1 MDKPEEIFSDNHILI
16 LDKPAGMPTQSDDP
30 QIMNLQT
37 WGQQYLK
44 QKLNKP
50 GNVFLHPIHR
60 LDKPVR
66 GLVIF
71 AKTSK
76 ALSRLN
82 EQIKE
87 GKVKKTYHAL
97 VEGTLK
103 EPSGTLTHYLRH
115 DEHRAVICSKEDPL
129 GKKAILEYRLIKPVP
144 HGSLVEITL
153 LTGRYHQIRAQFS
166 AISHPSSAI
175 ASITVKLPTAM
186 MRLLSSTTALN
197 LSIPSPVSSSNFFL
211 KNKFSYK
218 TVELFLDFF
227 LLRRIPSRKRRAMI
241 RPMSA
246 ARIATALI
254 STKACT

>member
-30 QIMNLQT
+30 QIMSLQT
-37 WGQQYLK
+37 WGQHYLK

-87 GKVKKTYHAL
+87 GTVKKTYRAL

-103 EPSGTLTHYLRH
+103 EPSGTLVHYLRH
-115 DEHRAVICSKEDPL
+115 DEHRAVVCSQQDPL
-129 GKKAILEYRLIKPVP
+129 GKKAILEYRLIKTVP

-166 AISHPSSAI
+166 AISHPVFGDRKYNSQ
-175 ASITVKLPTAM
+175 
-186 MRLLSSTTALN
+186 
-197 LSIPSPVSSSNFFL
+197 IPYGND
-211 KNKFSYK
+211 
-218 TVELFLDFF
+218 E
-227 LLRRIPSRKRRAMI
+227 I
-241 RPMSA
+241 
-246 ARIATALI
+246 ALI
-254 STKACT
+254 HYAVEFLHPVTRTPLKFNSKKHL